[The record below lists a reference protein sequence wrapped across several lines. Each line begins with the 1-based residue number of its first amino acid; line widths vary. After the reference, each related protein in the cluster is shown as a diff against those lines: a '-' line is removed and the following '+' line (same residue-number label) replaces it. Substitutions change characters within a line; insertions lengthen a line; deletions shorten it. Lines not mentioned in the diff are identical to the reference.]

1 MGLRRRE
8 QERWHA
14 QTLME
19 MGARRK
25 RHDGGRAAWSWTR
38 KEPKT
43 DGECLGGGRGW
54 FRDYV

>member
-1 MGLRRRE
+1 MARPDTDGDGRKTE
-8 QERWHA
+8 E
-14 QTLME
+14 
-19 MGARRK
+19 ARR
-25 RHDGGRAAWSWTR
+25 GRAAWSWTR